1 MAFKLKHSNVSA
13 TGQKLSPFKVDL
25 VQGAKDAASK
35 FSNVGGAFERGRTPS
50 IEPETESTTE
60 EAEVV
65 SKEKRAERSKM
76 LHILSDKKWRF
87 FHEQFRNQRRL
98 VLFENM
104 RNGKLMG
111 HTDNYIQV
119 QIDGEPE
126 MINTIHPVKLTMN
139 HGAVVDGEMI
149 ED

>member
-65 SKEKRAERSKM
+65 SKEKTCTEQELEGDALVKCQEAAKLKLENTENTEEIVAAE
-76 LHILSDKKWRF
+76 
-87 FHEQFRNQRRL
+87 
-98 VLFENM
+98 
-104 RNGKLMG
+104 
-111 HTDNYIQV
+111 
-119 QIDGEPE
+119 
-126 MINTIHPVKLTMN
+126 
-139 HGAVVDGEMI
+139 
-149 ED
+149 

>member
-50 IEPETESTTE
+50 IEPEAEGTTE

-65 SKEKRAERSKM
+65 SKEKTCTEQGLEGDALAECQ
-76 LHILSDKKWRF
+76 
-87 FHEQFRNQRRL
+87 ETA
-98 VLFENM
+98 
-104 RNGKLMG
+104 KLAQ
-111 HTDNYIQV
+111 DEDV
-119 QIDGEPE
+119 DPE
-126 MINTIHPVKLTMN
+126 KIVS
-139 HGAVVDGEMI
+139 AE
-149 ED
+149 